1 MQIPINRLKHCYMV
15 GKVMEFC
22 AKELKLNEEMQQ
34 EMFFIGYVHDS
45 MYDFEKNE
53 TKHDE
58 IVSNMLRE
66 TIFSKEVSLHSKY
79 QNNYQSIALNL
90 LYLADQIVDGYGN
103 VVGFKKRIE
112 DILNRHGKDDGVYKD
127 TIEIVDYLKT
137 KKELVE
143 LEKKCI
149 KFFNK

>member
-1 MQIPINRLKHCYMV
+1 
-15 GKVMEFC
+15 
-22 AKELKLNEEMQQ
+22 
-34 EMFFIGYVHDS
+34 

-79 QNNYQSIALNL
+79 QNNYQSIALDL